1 MKRKISSFTLYS
13 LHFLQM
19 PYINVRGTEHY
30 YEWVKKPSGSLAK
43 PVMIFMHGWAGS
55 ARYWQTTANALSEKF
70 DCLLYDLRGFGRS
83 GGKPTIAE
91 AGESVA
97 ESQSPEAA
105 AAAIKELTYELEE
118 YADDLAALLDKLQ
131 LQRVYINAHSMG
143 ASIAVLFFNRYPQKV
158 ERGILTCSGIFEYD
172 EKAFAA
178 FHKFGGYV
186 VKFRP
191 NWLGK
196 IPFVDQMFMARFLHR
211 PIPKAERQAFLQDFL
226 EADYDAALGTIFTSV
241 SKAQSEVMPQEFAQL
256 IVPTLLV
263 AGEYDQIIPA
273 EMGRQ
278 AAAMN
283 NKVEFAL
290 IPNTAH
296 FPMLED
302 APTYLQR
309 VREFLQIPTTV
320 D

>member
-1 MKRKISSFTLYS
+1 
-13 LHFLQM
+13 M
-19 PYINVRGTEHY
+19 PYINVRGIEHY
-30 YEWVKKPSGSLAK
+30 YEWVKKPSDSFAK
-43 PVMIFMHGWAGS
+43 PVMVFMHGWAGS
-55 ARYWQTTANALSEKF
+55 ARYWQSTANALSEKF

-91 AGESVA
+91 ASESVA

-158 ERGILTCSGIFEYD
+158 ERGILTCSGVFEYD

-191 NWLGK
+191 KWLNK

-226 EADYDAALGTIFTSV
+226 EADYDAAIGTIFTSV
-241 SKAQSEVMPQEFAQL
+241 SKAQSEVMPQEFAKL
-256 IVPTLLV
+256 TVPTLLV

-290 IPNTAH
+290 MPNTAH

-309 VREFLQIPTTV
+309 VREFLQIPAAV